1 MNPFVLSL
9 ALIFLAGIFQGS
21 FGLGM
26 KKFAPLSWE
35 SFWALFSIIGMM
47 IIPLVWGSVVVPD
60 IGTAIAAVPTSA
72 LIGSLFFGA
81 CWGIGSIMFGRA
93 ITYIGMSIAY
103 GISMGLA
110 AAVGSLV
117 PLLNIPDILCNPG
130 TPFILLGVAVMVG
143 GVAVLTVAAVQ
154 RDKALQR
161 NGAKI
166 VGVQKGRLFRIGLV
180 FSILNGVFSAFLNIG
195 FVKAA
200 PAAQAAVEQGALPRN
215 ASLAAWIVVLFGGFL
230 INLGYSL
237 YLMIRNNSL
246 KTYWAKGA
254 GRCYFAVLLTALLW
268 FAALGLYGQGAAI
281 MGELGPV
288 IGWTM
293 FLALA
298 LIVSTFWGIISGEWK
313 GVNRPKWILLIG
325 DALLILSWIILSL
338 TNSLMQ

>member
-1 MNPFVLSL
+1 MDSFVLSL
-9 ALIFLAGIFQGS
+9 ALILLAGLFQGS

-47 IIPLVWGSVVVPD
+47 VMPMIWASLTVPD
-60 IGTAIAAVPTSA
+60 IPAAIAAVPPGA

-117 PLLNIPDILCNPG
+117 PLFNIPHIFSNPG
-130 TPFILLGVAVMVG
+130 MPFILLGVAVMVG
-143 GVAVLTVAAVQ
+143 GVAVITHAAVL
-154 RDKALQR
+154 RDKSLQ
-161 NGAKI
+161 KDVKSI
-166 VGVQKGRLFRIGLV
+166 VGIQKGKLFRIGLMFAV
-180 FSILNGVFSAFLNIG
+180 LNGVFSAFLNIG

-215 ASLAAWIVVLFGGFL
+215 ASLAAWLVVLFGGFL
-230 INLGYSL
+230 INLGYAL
-237 YLMIRNNSL
+237 YLMVKNNSF

-254 GRCYFAVLLTALLW
+254 GRGYFAVLLTAVLW

-298 LIVSTFWGIISGEWK
+298 LIVSTVWGISSGEWK
-313 GVNRPKWILLIG
+313 GMKKSKVILLIG

-338 TNSLMQ
+338 TNSMMH

>member
-1 MNPFVLSL
+1 MNPFALSL
-9 ALIFLAGIFQGS
+9 ALILLAGLFQGS

-35 SFWALFSIIGMM
+35 SFWALFTIIGMM
-47 IIPLVWGSVVVPD
+47 IIPLIWGSKVVPD
-60 IGTAIAAVPTSA
+60 LGAAIAAVPPSA
-72 LIGSLFFGA
+72 LIASLFFGA
-81 CWGIGSIMFGRA
+81 CWGVGSIMFGRA

-117 PLLNIPDILCNPG
+117 PLFNIPDIFSHPS

-143 GVAVLTVAAVQ
+143 GVAVITVAAVR
-154 RDKALQR
+154 RDRSLQK
-161 NGAKI
+161 NGANI
-166 VGVQKGRLFRIGLV
+166 VGVQKGRLFRIGLL
-180 FSILNGVFSAFLNIG
+180 FAILNGVFSAFLNIG

-230 INLGYSL
+230 INLSYSF
-237 YLMIRNNSL
+237 YLMIKNNSF
-246 KTYWAKGA
+246 KTYWAKGV
-254 GRCYFAVLLTALLW
+254 GRCYLAVLLTAVLW

-313 GVNRPKWILLIG
+313 GVNKPKWILLIG

-338 TNSLMQ
+338 ANSTRV